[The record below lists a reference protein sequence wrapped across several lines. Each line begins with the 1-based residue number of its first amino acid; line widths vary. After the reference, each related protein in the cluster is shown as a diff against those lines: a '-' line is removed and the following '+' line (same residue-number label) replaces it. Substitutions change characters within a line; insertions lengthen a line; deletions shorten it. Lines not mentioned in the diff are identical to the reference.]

1 MAAPAPPPPPANQP
15 CGVRADRYWRPPP
28 PPPAAQVHGIGPARA
43 RQLADELGVDSVEE
57 LRRAA
62 AAGRVQLSRAQQL
75 GLRHHAD
82 FAQRIPRMEVSAHPG
97 THDDDE
103 NRSKND

>member
-1 MAAPAPPPPPANQP
+1 
-15 CGVRADRYWRPPP
+15 
-28 PPPAAQVHGIGPARA
+28 
-43 RQLADELGVDSVEE
+43 VDSVEE